1 MSQTRTKNVLA
12 AITFLLLSIVIC
24 TGCSSWQNHSLASPA
39 YATVAYINDSSIDER
54 EFQLFLND
62 AKAQT
67 ASYFKATYDANDSP
81 SFWTSSFHGEV
92 PIEKA
97 KQLALD
103 RLKEVKVQQLL
114 AQQYGLVND
123 LSYTAFLEN
132 LSTENQRRVKAIK
145 NNQVIYGPKQY
156 DERGYYTYVFSN
168 LILKVKAVFDEKTT
182 SKGGDTASSGLTDD
196 QKQRK
201 LDTLYAE
208 KVKQMVADAQVR
220 VVDPIFQEMKLQ

>member
-1 MSQTRTKNVLA
+1 MSQTSAKNVLVA
-12 AITFLLLSIVIC
+12 VTILLLSIVIC
-24 TGCSSWQNHSLASPA
+24 TGCSTWQNHSLASPV
-39 YATVAYINDSSIDER
+39 YATVAYMNDSAIDER

-67 ASYFKATYDANDSP
+67 ASYFKTTYDVNDSS
-81 SFWTSSFHGEV
+81 SFWKSSFHGEV

-97 KQLALD
+97 KQMALD
-103 RLKEVKVQQLL
+103 QLKEVKVQQLL

-132 LSTENQRRVKAIK
+132 WSTENQRREQAIK

-168 LILKVKAVFDEKTT
+168 LVLRVKAVFQEKTAL
-182 SKGGDTASSGLTDD
+182 KGGDTASSDLTDE

-201 LDTLYAE
+201 LDTMYEE
-208 KVKQMVADAQVR
+208 KVKQLVADAQVR
-220 VVDPIFQEMKLQ
+220 VVDRIYQEMKLQ

>member
-1 MSQTRTKNVLA
+1 MKLSL
-12 AITFLLLSIVIC
+12 IILFLSIFVI
-24 TGCSSWQNHSLASPA
+24 TGCSEWQNHSLTGPLP
-39 YATVAYINDSSIDER
+39 ATVAYINDSAIDKR

-67 ASYFKATYDANDSP
+67 AGYFKQTYNADDSS
-81 SFWTSSFHGEV
+81 SFWTTSFQGEV

-114 AQQYGLVND
+114 AQEYGLVSD
-123 LSYTAFLEN
+123 LSYTTFLEN
-132 LSTENQRRVKAIK
+132 WSTDNQRREKAIK

-168 LILKVKAVFDEKTT
+168 LVLKVKAAFKEQTT
-182 SKGGDTASSGLTDD
+182 PKGGDTDLSGLTDD
-196 QKQRK
+196 QKQRA
-201 LDTLYAE
+201 LDASYAE
-208 KVKQMVADAQVR
+208 KVKQLATAVQVR
-220 VVDPIFQEMKLQ
+220 LVQHIYQEMMLQ